1 MIEGLESIRLVDVLY
16 RVSTFRQENEGDSLF
31 NQRRTVET
39 LWAEPRG
46 IKVRRRIEVAESG
59 RSALRLRGAA
69 FEFSRRLEYRD
80 LIIEYQ
86 NGRDLPDAV
95 CVDWGDRWGRN
106 SFEFMG
112 LVEALRV
119 IGVRLLAIGEDT
131 DLTDS
136 RSQFVTAIKSAV
148 AQEQVRITSDKVR
161 ESRRSRRERAR
172 WQGGAAPDGYRTH
185 VRECAGLTM
194 VHRKGADGETRTF
207 RVRSCSCLADVLHRD
222 PDREAT
228 VLAVWHHL
236 KRAPLSWNALT
247 EHVNARGLRRPNGK
261 PFLWTDLYR
270 MGQNPH
276 YAGIMTTDRW
286 IRDSAS
292 GVATRQRPL
301 CEQSLRPTEDAI
313 IEPYITEDDFW
324 RLQRERYGRQTRYLP
339 RSANGST
346 SELTGLVFC
355 PKCDTRMIWS
365 ISLSSKICGSG
376 APRKAPRK
384 RYIYG
389 LCPKARAGTCSHKKK
404 FRVDTASRSLVEQL
418 ATIATMSDAAIV
430 EALRQRKSGVSSKA
444 LQRELLGLEKR
455 IAEADETRRFI
466 QKERALGRITAEEY
480 ERDLF
485 AFRESTEKAKDRMR
499 KIETELSSARA
510 KQTYGPVREIIT
522 WLAAR
527 WDNLT
532 VPERAEVLRLLVRR
546 VTIDADGNPKV
557 LEYGPGFAET
567 PSVAMLRLAK

>member
-247 EHVNARGLRRPNGK
+247 EHVNARGLRRPLSHGAEPTLRRNHDDR
-261 PFLWTDLYR
+261 PLDP
-270 MGQNPH
+270 GQRQRRCDATAPS
-276 YAGIMTTDRW
+276 MRT
-286 IRDSAS
+286 
-292 GVATRQRPL
+292 VAT
-301 CEQSLRPTEDAI
+301 
-313 IEPYITEDDFW
+313 
-324 RLQRERYGRQTRYLP
+324 
-339 RSANGST
+339 
-346 SELTGLVFC
+346 
-355 PKCDTRMIWS
+355 
-365 ISLSSKICGSG
+365 
-376 APRKAPRK
+376 
-384 RYIYG
+384 
-389 LCPKARAGTCSHKKK
+389 
-404 FRVDTASRSLVEQL
+404 
-418 ATIATMSDAAIV
+418 SD
-430 EALRQRKSGVSSKA
+430 
-444 LQRELLGLEKR
+444 
-455 IAEADETRRFI
+455 
-466 QKERALGRITAEEY
+466 
-480 ERDLF
+480 
-485 AFRESTEKAKDRMR
+485 
-499 KIETELSSARA
+499 
-510 KQTYGPVREIIT
+510 
-522 WLAAR
+522 
-527 WDNLT
+527 
-532 VPERAEVLRLLVRR
+532 
-546 VTIDADGNPKV
+546 
-557 LEYGPGFAET
+557 
-567 PSVAMLRLAK
+567 